1 MQTRYFILRAQA
13 SPDALNAALDAAEI
27 ARTLDRTT
35 YDTSLT
41 NVALHLSIAGR
52 FDEALPVAMQCLDS
66 PGLAQS
72 SRISVLP
79 SAARSLAGLG
89 RFEEALRI
97 VEMDFGPMIGAQ
109 RAARRRHQL
118 TSLASI
124 LHELDQLDGLEH
136 LAALT
141 MALPGAG
148 DGDAVRLHLGEILG
162 GDDAL
167 AQLSTP
173 APSALAENR
182 IDALVESVI
191 ADIRKHGDA
200 DTAGLSHA

>member
-1 MQTRYFILRAQA
+1 M
-13 SPDALNAALDAAEI
+13 
-27 ARTLDRTT
+27 
-35 YDTSLT
+35 
-41 NVALHLSIAGR
+41 
-52 FDEALPVAMQCLDS
+52 
-66 PGLAQS
+66 
-72 SRISVLP
+72 LP
-79 SAARSLAGLG
+79 SAAKSLAGLG

-124 LHELDQLDGLEH
+124 LHQLDQLDGLEH

-141 MALPGAG
+141 MALPGSG

-162 GDDAL
+162 GDDSL

-173 APSALAENR
+173 APSTLAENR